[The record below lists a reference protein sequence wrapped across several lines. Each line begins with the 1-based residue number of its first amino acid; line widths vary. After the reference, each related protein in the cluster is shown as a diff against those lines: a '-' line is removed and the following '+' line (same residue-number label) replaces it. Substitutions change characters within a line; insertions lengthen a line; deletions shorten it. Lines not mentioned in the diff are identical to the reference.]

1 MGFFG
6 NGGAFNMW
14 KQKRAKAQA
23 NRNQAAKNR
32 LNKMKAN
39 RNAAKNALNRHN
51 AMIANMKRRGVFTIA
66 NNAKRSGLVSLYM
79 ALARSVHLIEK
90 NNPQLRSVNNRRQRN

>member
-51 AMIANMKRRGVFTIA
+51 AMMRRGVFTIA